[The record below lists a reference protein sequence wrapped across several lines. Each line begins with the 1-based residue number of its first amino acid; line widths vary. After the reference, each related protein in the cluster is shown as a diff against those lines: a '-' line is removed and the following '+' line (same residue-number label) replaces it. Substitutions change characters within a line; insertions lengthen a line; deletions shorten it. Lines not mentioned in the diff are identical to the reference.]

1 MVISMVGIDLLKKI
15 KSTCISKKLGL
26 YLRNPVD
33 QNSYKYVKSL
43 VNENYDAKLSKNE
56 NYQSELLLYLTD
68 DYYSIKEKY
77 DILKLS
83 INKIVDLIVK
93 NILVLEIIPS
103 DNTLIADDD
112 DYFLTNEKGEE
123 YISKEKALI
132 NPIDEYEIEYKML
145 FLFNLLRD
153 NKNKRDEID
162 VSFYDGY
169 PDWGDNKHN
178 VFDKLTVKTY
188 KARKEYEYNGY
199 QYYNNIDDEYNEKI
213 SDLKT
218 FGKSLDKF
226 FKNIDDYFKLDFIIE
241 TLLTANN
248 SSHSIPLYTLIIE
261 MLIINPKE
269 SIREQYKNKIKFFI
283 EESEFSDEN
292 QIIDFSKRLYDI
304 RSRLVHGNYSSLK
317 KELKSF
323 DRIYNKNAEIDTG
336 EFKEENW
343 ILMSVSH
350 RLRKIVINIL
360 KQMLDN
366 KKKINDFKFDLIKS
380 IEK

>member
-15 KSTCISKKLGL
+15 KSICISKKLGL

-33 QNSYKYVKSL
+33 LNSYKYVKSL

-68 DYYSIKEKY
+68 DYYSIEKKY
-77 DILKLS
+77 DILKMS
-83 INKIVDLIVK
+83 TNKIVDLIVK

-112 DYFLTNEKGEE
+112 DYFLTNEKGVE
-123 YISKEKALI
+123 YTSKEKALI

-145 FLFNLLRD
+145 FLFNFLRN

-178 VFDKLTVKTY
+178 VFDELTVKTY
-188 KARKEYEYNGY
+188 KARKEYEYTGY

-218 FGKSLDKF
+218 FGKNLDKF
-226 FKNIDDYFKLDFIIE
+226 LKNIDDYFKLDFIIE

-323 DRIYNKNAEIDTG
+323 DRIYNKNADIDIG

-366 KKKINDFKFDLIKS
+366 KKKINDFKFGLIKS